1 MQLQL
6 LRNALL
12 KLTYAGRTLLIDP
25 DLGSKHSR
33 PSFTGRSQNPMVAL
47 PEPIESILAGVEQ
60 VIVSHLH
67 ADHFDA
73 VAKER
78 IPKELPLLCQP
89 GDEAA
94 IRQAGFVNVTPLEHF
109 LRLGP
114 IVITRQPAQHGTG
127 AVVEKMG
134 PVMGLVFEAPGE
146 ATLYW
151 CGDSVLYPP
160 LRDAVATT
168 APDVIVTHSCGA
180 QWDDT
185 LIVMDAEQTL
195 ELCEAHPD
203 AVVIATHMEALDHA
217 TVDRATLRR
226 AAEARGIGA
235 KRLRIPADGETI
247 AISCPAPAG
256 S

>member
-25 DLGSKHSR
+25 DFGPKHSR
-33 PSFTGRSQNPMVAL
+33 PSFTGRSQNPMVDL
-47 PEPIESILAGVEQ
+47 PEPIESILAGVDQ

-89 GDEAA
+89 GDEET
-94 IRQAGFVNVTPLEHF
+94 IRTAGFSNVTPLEHF

-114 IVITRQPAQHGTG
+114 IVITRRPAQHGTG

-134 PVMGLVFEAPGE
+134 QVMGMTFEAPGE
-146 ATLYW
+146 PTLYW

-160 LRDAVATT
+160 LRDAVAATT
-168 APDVIVTHSCGA
+168 PEVIVTHSCGA
-180 QWDDT
+180 KWDDT

-195 ELCEAHPD
+195 ELCEAHPG

-217 TVDRATLRR
+217 TVSR
-226 AAEARGIGA
+226 AALRQAGQARGIGED
-235 KRLRIPADGETI
+235 RLRIPADGETI
-247 AISCPAPAG
+247 EIRCPAPAG
-256 S
+256 A